1 MYLEVKK
8 DGKKFKLPGVKEY
21 FYNEELKKI
30 NIIFEEV
37 SLTIKNVEEVKV
49 FEEE

>member
-1 MYLEVKK
+1 MYIEVKK
-8 DGKKFKLPGVKEY
+8 DGKIFKLPGVKEY

-37 SLTIKNVEEVKV
+37 SLVIKNIDEVKII
-49 FEEE
+49 EEE